1 MGPTGGWID
10 VLLAGV
16 VAGLGVAVPVGAVGV
31 LVVQEA
37 LARGRAHGVAA
48 ASGVATTDLLYAGV
62 AALAGAAVAD
72 WIGPRAEQVRWV
84 AAVVLAAVA
93 GRGLRE
99 GWRTRRACGSAHGA
113 ADAGT
118 GRGPSM
124 GTSADR
130 GDAEPG
136 ALPPRRERAHGLM
149 AAGLRFAGVTV
160 VNPATVAYLAVVVS
174 GLSGALDTGA
184 DRAAFAAG
192 VFAGSWC
199 WHAMVAAAAATAGSR
214 LSTSARAATGVV
226 GHGLVLV
233 LAAGMVLR
241 G

>member
-1 MGPTGGWID
+1 MGPTVGWID

-99 GWRTRRACGSAHGA
+99 GWRARLARGPAHRP

-118 GRGPSM
+118 DRGASV
-124 GTSADR
+124 GTSVDA
-130 GDAEPG
+130 GDAAPG
-136 ALPPRRERAHGLM
+136 PPPPRGRRAHGPL
-149 AAGLRFAGVTV
+149 AVGLRFAGVTV
-160 VNPATVAYLAVVVS
+160 VNPATVVYFALVVS
-174 GLSGALDTGA
+174 GLGGALGTGT

-199 WHAMVAAAAATAGSR
+199 WHATVAAAAGTAGGR
-214 LSTSARAATGVV
+214 LSSRALAATGVV

-233 LAAGMVLR
+233 LAAGMVVR